1 MEKAFLEKTAFQVT
15 LSQRNSEFMFE
26 HISVI
31 MPTRNCRPL
40 IAHSVPILQE
50 WLPKAGEVIV
60 VDSDSTD
67 GTREL
72 IASAFPF
79 PNVKI
84 YNRPPGLYAA
94 WNFGIQTATRPVTYI
109 STAGDAISERDLTA
123 LDSVFRSH
131 QVDVVVSPP
140 QFLDND
146 FRPNSG
152 RLWPIHR
159 LLEKKADQDVILLSG
174 PDLVAFA
181 LKAAHPPCINN
192 WLCSS
197 ASNLYRTEYL
207 KGHPFPEDAGHGA
220 DTLFGIKN
228 ARHMKA
234 AFYLHLCGTFVMHP
248 TGSHAHHLS
257 RDEIF
262 DIYFLRGYQEEL
274 RWLVEQTV
282 PYCSVYIKE
291 LFWNIEPGLE
301 IHKRAASSDAL
312 ALAEDQNSILRF
324 KNHDLQ
330 GKVSQLKERNASL
343 KEQLA
348 NAKQKG
354 KQADLVLKKVP
365 KWLRRWL
372 CI

>member
-1 MEKAFLEKTAFQVT
+1 LEEALLEETTVQVT
-15 LSQRNSEFMFE
+15 LSQRILEFMFK

-40 IAHSVPILQE
+40 IDHSVPALQE

-94 WNFGIQTATRPVTYI
+94 WNYGIQTATRPVTYI

-123 LDSVFRSH
+123 LDSVFKSH

-140 QFLDND
+140 QFLDSD
-146 FRPNSG
+146 YQPRLG
-152 RLWPIHR
+152 RLWPIHK
-159 LLEKKADQDVILLSG
+159 LLEKEADQEVILLSG
-174 PDLVAFA
+174 PDLVAHA
-181 LKAAHPPCINN
+181 LKAAHPPFYNN
-192 WLCSS
+192 WLGSS
-197 ASNLYRTEYL
+197 ASNLYRTEFL
-207 KGHPFPEDAGHGA
+207 KSHPFPENAGHGA

-234 AFYLHLCGTFVMHP
+234 AFYRHRCGTFVMHP
-248 TGSHAHHLS
+248 IGSHAHHLGG
-257 RDEIF
+257 DEIF

-274 RWLVEQTV
+274 RWLVEQAV
-282 PYCSVYIKE
+282 PNSSAYIKE
-291 LFWNIEPGLE
+291 LFWNVEPGIE
-301 IHKRAASSDAL
+301 IHKRTASSDAL
-312 ALAEDQNSILRF
+312 ALAEDQNGILRI

-330 GKVSQLKERNASL
+330 GKISQLKERNASL

-348 NAKQKG
+348 KAKQKG

-372 CI
+372 RI